1 MQLLFSVWEVKKKR
15 PQDMLILSWKLM
27 PCSTGAGKA
36 GQAGARWD
44 SVFWA
49 CVTQGTR
56 LKPGGRASERTVGE
70 VEPVPRNEVKA
81 RKRLGKIH
89 AYTIDKTIDLTR

>member
-1 MQLLFSVWEVKKKR
+1 MGSEEEKAPGHVNSQLEV
-15 PQDMLILSWKLM
+15 DAMLRRGREGWPGWS
-27 PCSTGAGKA
+27 GG
-36 GQAGARWD
+36 D

-56 LKPGGRASERTVGE
+56 LKPGGRASECTVGK

-81 RKRLGKIH
+81 RKRFGKIH
-89 AYTIDKTIDLTR
+89 VYTVDKTMGLTR

>member
-1 MQLLFSVWEVKKKR
+1 MGSEEEKAPGHVNSQLEV
-15 PQDMLILSWKLM
+15 DAMLHRGREGWPGWSGVGQCILGM
-27 PCSTGAGKA
+27 CYPGHKA
-36 GQAGARWD
+36 EARW
-44 SVFWA
+44 
-49 CVTQGTR
+49 
-56 LKPGGRASERTVGE
+56 KASERTVGE

>member
-1 MQLLFSVWEVKKKR
+1 
-15 PQDMLILSWKLM
+15 MLHR
-27 PCSTGAGKA
+27 GKE
-36 GQAGARWD
+36 GWPGRRGT
-44 SVFWA
+44 

-81 RKRLGKIH
+81 RKRFGKIH
-89 AYTIDKTIDLTR
+89 VYTVDKTTDLTR